1 MPKPNIA
8 YLIVASL
15 SLVCYWNSL
24 ECDLVHDDVFAIK
37 DNQDLRSGTPWLS
50 LFKND
55 FWGKSM
61 ADNTSH
67 KSYRPLTVATFR
79 LNYCIHGLQ
88 PFGYH
93 FVNTLLHT
101 AVSVLFLHF
110 CKKHV
115 FHGQKASLFT
125 ALLFTVHPIHTEA
138 VCISD
143 IRSHFALKA
152 TLHTCLNFYNDSYDL
167 LS

>member
-1 MPKPNIA
+1 MPRPNLA
-8 YLIVASL
+8 DFIVVSL

-61 ADNTSH
+61 ADNISH

-79 LNYCIHGLQ
+79 LNYSIHGLR

-93 FVNTLLHT
+93 FVNALLHT
-101 AVSVLFLHF
+101 TVSVLFLHF
-110 CKKHV
+110 CTRHV
-115 FHGQKASLFT
+115 FHDEKTSLFT
-125 ALLFTVHPIHTEA
+125 ALLFAVHPIHTEA
-138 VCISD
+138 VCISYVH
-143 IRSHFALKA
+143 SHLALKA
-152 TLHTCLNFYNDSYDL
+152 TMSNYLSFYNAL
-167 LS
+167 